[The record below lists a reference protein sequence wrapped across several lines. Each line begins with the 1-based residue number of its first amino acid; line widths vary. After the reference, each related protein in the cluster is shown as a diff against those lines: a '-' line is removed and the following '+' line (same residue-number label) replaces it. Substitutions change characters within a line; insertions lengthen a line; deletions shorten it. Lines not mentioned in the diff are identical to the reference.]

1 MYGADRKGSGQRKLN
16 KENRIKEMNKR
27 NRIKGEQKKLKI
39 NVEFWIIPLI
49 KSINFD
55 SIYFK
60 FQKSSV

>member
-1 MYGADRKGSGQRKLN
+1 MEREDIERTDTEGMEQRI
-16 KENRIKEMNKR
+16 RC
-27 NRIKGEQKKLKI
+27 KGEQKKLKI
-39 NVEFWIIPLI
+39 NVEFWIIPLN